1 VVINVLNLIVLAVTC
16 AAVFWY
22 TIETRR
28 MQRELV
34 HQRQLSNMPA
44 FVLALRHLRDGSDCL
59 ELTNIGNGI
68 AINVTIDNAVIRY
81 PTLAPGHI
89 EFDDVLM
96 IRAGDSAAVE
106 STEYPVTTS
115 DSSPVDGNRNSLTF
129 LGLQAHF
136 DTDVT
141 IRFQDIEG
149 TKYVQTVRMGKS
161 GYRHGFVRLAD
172 AT

>member
-1 VVINVLNLIVLAVTC
+1 LNLLILAVTC

-34 HQRQLSNMPA
+34 HQRQLSKMPA
-44 FVLALRHLRDGSDCL
+44 FVAAVRHRPDGSDCL

-81 PTLAPGHI
+81 PTMQSGHI
-89 EFDDVLM
+89 EFDGVLM
-96 IRAGDSAAVE
+96 IRAGDNAPVE
-106 STEYPVTTS
+106 STEFPVTTANT
-115 DSSPVDGNRNSLTF
+115 SPDNGNRNSLTF
-129 LGLQAHF
+129 LGPHAHF
-136 DTDVT
+136 DADIT

-161 GYRHGFVRLAD
+161 GYRHGFVELAD

>member
-1 VVINVLNLIVLAVTC
+1 MVISILNLLILAVTC

-28 MQRELV
+28 MQLELV

-44 FVLALRHLRDGSDCL
+44 FVAALRRLGDGSDCL
-59 ELTNIGNGI
+59 ELTNIGSGI
-68 AINVTIDNAVIRY
+68 AINVVIDNAVIRY
-81 PTLAPGHI
+81 PTLQSGHI
-89 EFDDVLM
+89 AFDGVLM
-96 IRAGDSAAVE
+96 IRAGESAAVQ
-106 STEYPVTTS
+106 SIEYPVTTTNP
-115 DSSPVDGNRNSLTF
+115 SPDDGNRNSLTF
-129 LGLQAHF
+129 LGPQAHF

-149 TKYVQTVRMGKS
+149 TKYVQTVRMGKN
-161 GYRHGFVRLAD
+161 GYRHGFVQLAN